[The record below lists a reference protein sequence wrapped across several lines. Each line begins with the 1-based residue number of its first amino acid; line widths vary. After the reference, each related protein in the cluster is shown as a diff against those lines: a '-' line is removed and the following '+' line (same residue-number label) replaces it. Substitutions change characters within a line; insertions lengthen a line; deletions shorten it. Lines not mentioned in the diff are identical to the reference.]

1 MRGASRGGKDVGTR
15 ALETRRRSKQR
26 RQEAQPYDEATRT
39 CTDEV
44 RGHQQKRRS
53 ETTAVREAL
62 RHRPGQYEVLVPRQ
76 WTCSI
81 CHRDPTCGPNSG
93 ITRAWSPVTGG
104 STPSSHHHQAQQPKG
119 GLWRLRGRPRAD
131 PGPRRPPTPVPRGGG
146 GRTKLL
152 PRSNGGR
159 GSRGSSSRG
168 RGALPHGLGRGPCGG

>member
-1 MRGASRGGKDVGTR
+1 MGTR

-76 WTCSI
+76 RTCSI
-81 CHRDPTCGPNSG
+81 CMSIACRKKQHAGPTAK
-93 ITRAWSPVTGG
+93 RK
-104 STPSSHHHQAQQPKG
+104 QQQ
-119 GLWRLRGRPRAD
+119 
-131 PGPRRPPTPVPRGGG
+131 T
-146 GRTKLL
+146 
-152 PRSNGGR
+152 
-159 GSRGSSSRG
+159 
-168 RGALPHGLGRGPCGG
+168 

>member
-1 MRGASRGGKDVGTR
+1 MPIHLVLAVLYLRSSLDTEGPAGMRGASRGGKDVGRR

-26 RQEAQPYDEATRT
+26 RREAQPYDEATRT

-81 CHRDPTCGPNSG
+81 CMSIACRKKT
-93 ITRAWSPVTGG
+93 A
-104 STPSSHHHQAQQPKG
+104 
-119 GLWRLRGRPRAD
+119 
-131 PGPRRPPTPVPRGGG
+131 
-146 GRTKLL
+146 
-152 PRSNGGR
+152 R
-159 GSRGSSSRG
+159 GSDSE
-168 RGALPHGLGRGPCGG
+168 AKQQQT